1 MTDDGPFRLPKPKAA
16 PPLIAVPQLLE
27 GGTEGER
34 SLLRSKKGMAALPR
48 TEMFL
53 SDGGKC
59 RCHLG
64 GGRQARQENEG
75 EEEKD
80 EEREGGALRVRDE
93 CLMSFSFS

>member
-1 MTDDGPFRLPKPKAA
+1 
-16 PPLIAVPQLLE
+16 
-27 GGTEGER
+27 
-34 SLLRSKKGMAALPR
+34 MAALPR

-75 EEEKD
+75 ERKK
-80 EEREGGALRVRDE
+80 RTKRGRVVHYGSE
-93 CLMSFSFS
+93 TSA

>member
-1 MTDDGPFRLPKPKAA
+1 MTRGEKGEMTDDGPFRLPKPKAA

-34 SLLRSKKGMAALPR
+34 SLLRSEKGMAALPR

-64 GGRQARQENEG
+64 EDDKRQEARREIG
-75 EEEKD
+75 RKGRK
-80 EEREGGALRVRDE
+80 REGGVLRGTG
-93 CLMSFSFS
+93 